1 MALDGCKDWTQC
13 PCKQQVGSPG
23 SKLKVLV
30 KIVSMRVPS
39 KISMEQEE
47 GISGDG
53 VHVGNK

>member
-1 MALDGCKDWTQC
+1 ME
-13 PCKQQVGSPG
+13 
-23 SKLKVLV
+23 
-30 KIVSMRVPS
+30 IVSMQVTS